1 MAVSSY
7 VDTFL
12 PLSDVVVRWEPD
24 EVARIFEVATLHQ
37 DTGGSEAD
45 LVYELIIRN
54 HILAPLDLI
63 GAFAGVEVASGVNAI
78 SGEGKDEH
86 APKLRVVEGMLLQ
99 AYQDMVLSWDFEWRT
114 PLRMELFRARM
125 SGRMMWDGWLGLA
138 DQHGLRT
145 QHMVAPFR
153 VAD

>member
-24 EVARIFEVATLHQ
+24 DVARIFEVATLDQ
-37 DTGGSEAD
+37 GTGGSEAD
-45 LVYELIIRN
+45 LVYELILRN

-86 APKLRVVEGMLLQ
+86 APKLRVVEGMLLH
-99 AYQDMVLSWDFEWRT
+99 AYQDMVES
-114 PLRMELFRARM
+114 
-125 SGRMMWDGWLGLA
+125 
-138 DQHGLRT
+138 
-145 QHMVAPFR
+145 
-153 VAD
+153 

>member
-7 VDTFL
+7 VNTFL
-12 PLSDVVVRWEPD
+12 PLSEMVVRWEPD

-37 DTGGSEAD
+37 GTGGSEAD
-45 LVYELIIRN
+45 LVYEIIPRN

-78 SGEGKDEH
+78 SGEGKHEH
-86 APKLRVVEGMLLQ
+86 APKLRVVEGRLLQ
-99 AYQDMVLSWDFEWRT
+99 AYQDMVVSWDFELRT

-125 SGRMMWDGWLGLA
+125 SGVMMWDGWLRLP

-145 QHMVAPFR
+145 QHMVVPFR